1 MKAQE
6 LSVNDLINFLIQ
18 KRPDLVQDMINSDHN
33 YDLNH
38 LSPYHKEGSVYTHLM
53 MVMNEADK
61 HDVSSL
67 AKIACL
73 VHDLGKPMSRRVDD
87 ELKKVSFIG
96 HDGASCYLMINLLFD
111 LGLSLE
117 EIKTLI
123 VVVAK
128 HQYLYPFFKDDNESS
143 VSKEYIIR
151 IANHFK
157 NQKKEFNLLLELAEC
172 DNEGRISEKK
182 RRGIKNFFSK
192 ISDYIVEED
201 TFNQDRLDFKV
212 MVGAQGSGKT
222 TYASKI
228 TGYEVISRDKCV
240 EELFGDYTKLSNE
253 QIFHESVDKL
263 FNVKVLEAINKR
275 KSILIDKTNM
285 TNKVQRA
292 MISQASQKLYNR
304 SCVVFLKDFENLK
317 EDLLDRRNRTG
328 KFIHPLDVEKT
339 ILNFSTPTYSTF
351 DSIEY
356 KILKKGDY

>member
-18 KRPDLVQDMINSDHN
+18 KRPDLVQDMMNSDHN
-33 YDLNH
+33 YNFNN

-61 HDVSSL
+61 HGVSSL

-73 VHDLGKPMSRRVDD
+73 VHDLGKPMSRREDH

-117 EIKTLI
+117 EIKILT

-128 HQYLYPFFKDDNESS
+128 HQYLYPFFKDDNETS
-143 VSKEYIIR
+143 VSKEYIIK

-157 NQKKEFNLLLELAEC
+157 NQKKEFDLLLELAEC

-192 ISDYIVEED
+192 IRDYIVEED
-201 TFNQDRLDFKV
+201 TFNKDRLDFKV
-212 MVGAQGSGKT
+212 MIGAQGSGKST
-222 TYASKI
+222 HAAQI
-228 TGYEVISRDKCV
+228 TGYEVISRDKCA
-240 EELFGDYTKLSNE
+240 EELFGDYSKLSNE
-253 QIFHESVDKL
+253 QIFDDSVDKL
-263 FNVKVLEAINKR
+263 FNEKVLNAINKR
-275 KSILIDKTNM
+275 KNILIDKTNM

-292 MISQASQKLYNR
+292 TIAQASPKIYNR
-304 SCVVFLKDFENLK
+304 SCVVFLKDFDNLK
-317 EDLLDRRNRTG
+317 EDLLERENKTG
-328 KFIHPLDVEKT
+328 KVIHPLDVKKT
-339 ILNFSTPTYSTF
+339 ILNFSTPTYSVF
-351 DSIEY
+351 DNIEY
-356 KILKKGDY
+356 KIFKKGDY